1 MSSKE
6 VDSNDFMKLVIAGGL
21 GVFTLA
27 IYIICVCLK
36 SDTKK
41 EDKKEEKNEEK
52 IAKKKSEKK
61 KNKNKNKKKEKF
73 NKECEKNE

>member
-41 EDKKEEKNEEK
+41 EDKKEEKIEEK
-52 IAKKKSEKK
+52 NSKI
-61 KNKNKNKKKEKF
+61 
-73 NKECEKNE
+73 